1 MTTFGS
7 APTYSII
14 IQYEPLISV
23 GGEERW

>member
-14 IQYEPLISV
+14 IQYEPPASV
-23 GGEERW
+23 GGEER